1 VLRLLL
7 LLALAGWVPAAQSAR
22 VVTLSPHATELVWF
36 AGGGEQLVGVAAF
49 SDFPETVR
57 QLPVIGDVTG
67 IDRERLI
74 SLAPDLLVYW
84 SSGIRPSDLAWLQER
99 GIATFASGAMSID
112 GLVEELRSLGEL
124 LGTGEAAA
132 RSIRDIEQKRQA
144 LERLGT
150 GDKRVRMIHQLW
162 NRPLIVLGRRD
173 LLPHALE
180 LCGIDN
186 PVDIGDLASASVSRE
201 YLHALEADAI
211 LIGDDA
217 FFAPF
222 NPGGLPV
229 YRSDSN
235 RMHRPAPRLL
245 DAALEICR
253 AIRSANE
260 RGGTRDE

>member
-1 VLRLLL
+1 M
-7 LLALAGWVPAAQSAR
+7 PATQSAR

-49 SDFPETVR
+49 SDFPSTVR
-57 QLPVIGDVTG
+57 QLPVIGDAAG

-74 SLAPDLLVYW
+74 GLETDLLVYW
-84 SSGIRPSDLAWLQER
+84 SNGIRPSDLAWLQER
-99 GIATFASGAMSID
+99 GIATFASAPVTID
-112 GLVEELRSLGEL
+112 GLVEELRNLGEL

-132 RSIRDIEQKRQA
+132 QSIRDIEQKRQA
-144 LERLGT
+144 LAQLGT
-150 GDKRVRMIHQLW
+150 GERVRMLHQLW
-162 NRPLIVLGRRD
+162 NRPLIVLGRQD
-173 LLPHALE
+173 LLPHALQ

-217 FFAPF
+217 FFEPF
-222 NPGGLPV
+222 NPAGLPV
-229 YRSDSN
+229 YRGDSN

-253 AIRSANE
+253 AIRSEEKRQATQE
-260 RGGTRDE
+260 E